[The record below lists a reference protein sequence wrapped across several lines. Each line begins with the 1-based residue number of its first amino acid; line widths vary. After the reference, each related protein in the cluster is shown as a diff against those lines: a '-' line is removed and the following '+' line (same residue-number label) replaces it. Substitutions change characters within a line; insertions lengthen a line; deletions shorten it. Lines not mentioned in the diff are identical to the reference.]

1 MKKVVKL
8 FLAVVLLLCIQGAV
22 NTESAYSKMKTYK
35 EGKTYTL
42 TGKVQRINYEHPN
55 GRHFI
60 VYLLKLDKKFKIK
73 TELAGKTKAS
83 KVQLALMYS
92 GDNKKNKLYKLRG
105 KHVKV
110 RGKLYG
116 RGTAYYAVP
125 IYMMEMKSIK
135 RIFLLV
141 K

>member
-8 FLAVVLLLCIQGAV
+8 FLVVVLLLCIQGAV

-73 TELAGKTKAS
+73 TALVGKQKHQ
-83 KVQLALMYS
+83 KF
-92 GDNKKNKLYKLRG
+92 NLR
-105 KHVKV
+105 
-110 RGKLYG
+110 
-116 RGTAYYAVP
+116 
-125 IYMMEMKSIK
+125 
-135 RIFLLV
+135 
-141 K
+141 

>member
-1 MKKVVKL
+1 MKKIVKI
-8 FLAVVLLLCIQGAV
+8 FFVLVFFVCIGGLL
-22 NTESAYSKMKTYK
+22 NTENIYSKMKTYK

-73 TELAGKTKAS
+73 TALVGKTKAS
-83 KVQLALMYS
+83 KVKLALMYS

-105 KHVKV
+105 KHVKA

-116 RGTAYYAVP
+116 QITAYYVVP
-125 IYMMEMKSIK
+125 IYIDMKSIK
-135 RIFLLV
+135 RI
-141 K
+141 

>member
-8 FLAVVLLLCIQGAV
+8 FLVVVLLLCIQGAV

-60 VYLLKLDKKFKIK
+60 VYLLKLETGRCKIHISR
-73 TELAGKTKAS
+73 TEELPLPAMRCRK
-83 KVQLALMYS
+83 
-92 GDNKKNKLYKLRG
+92 
-105 KHVKV
+105 
-110 RGKLYG
+110 
-116 RGTAYYAVP
+116 
-125 IYMMEMKSIK
+125 
-135 RIFLLV
+135 
-141 K
+141 

>member
-8 FLAVVLLLCIQGAV
+8 FLVVLLLLCIQGAV

-55 GRHFI
+55 GKHFI

-125 IYMMEMKSIK
+125 IYMMDMKSIK
-135 RIFLLV
+135 RI
-141 K
+141 